1 MAHKFVGQRTS
12 RMEGP
17 DKVTG
22 AARYAAD
29 YVLPGMAW
37 GRILRSPYPHAR
49 ILSIDT
55 AAARALPGVYAVV
68 TGKDFPYYA
77 GRAIRDH
84 AVLAVDTVRFV
95 GDRVAAVAAQTRDI
109 AEQALSLIEVEYEEL
124 PAVFDVDA
132 ALAPGAPPV
141 HEQPK
146 SYAGAFTHPQ
156 EPDLPNVCAYMRW
169 QHGELDAGFAAAD
182 RVFEHTFR
190 TPTEHHGYIEPHAVL
205 ARVDADGRAEVWAS
219 NKSPYMLRAQLAACF
234 GVEPTTIKL
243 HNLHIGGDFGGKGS
257 QMEAPVAYLL
267 AREAGRPVKLVMSYT
282 EELMAANAR
291 HAARID
297 IKTGV
302 RSDGTIT
309 AMRVDLKFNGGAYGA
324 YKPLPSLNLHG
335 ADQAASCYRVPAID
349 IHSTVVYTN
358 TIPGGHMRS
367 PGCPQTMFAVEA
379 QFDLIARALGM
390 DPAAF
395 RLKNVLREGDASP
408 TGVQWPTVRAAET
421 LQAALR
427 ESGYYERRGK
437 EPNVGFGIAMYER
450 GVVGGD
456 SSCRIELA
464 TDGKITVLL
473 PIGDPGQGT
482 FTAVQQ
488 FVAEALGMPPAQ
500 VGIRIADTDELPFDF
515 GVGGCRTTY
524 AIGQTVMNAVAA
536 LREKLTPIAAAAL
549 GCDAQA
555 LTWERGRASGNGR
568 DIDLVDLAA
577 RADGPVAVQVYEKL
591 GLFPENADTNFTAQV
606 AEVEVDAETGQV
618 RVRRI
623 TSAHDVGTIVN
634 PEAHQGQIEGGM
646 LMGLGFA
653 LMSEHRMEDG
663 QPLALHLGD
672 YKIPCI
678 ADIPELKT
686 VLLERPQGPGPF
698 NCGPI
703 AEAANVPAPAAIA
716 NAVADAIGA
725 PIMQLPVSAERV
737 YGLLQPTRRP
747 QAA

>member
-1 MAHKFVGQRTS
+1 MTLKFVGQRTA

-22 AARYAAD
+22 AAMYAAD
-29 YVLPGMAW
+29 YVLPDMLW

-49 ILSIDT
+49 IVRIDT
-55 AAARALPGVYAVV
+55 AAARALPGVHAVV
-68 TGKDFPYYA
+68 TGAQFPCYA

-84 AVLAVDTVRFV
+84 AVLAVDKVRFV
-95 GDRVAAVAAQTRDI
+95 GDRVAAVAATTRDI
-109 AEQALSLIEVEYEEL
+109 AEQALALIDVEYEEL
-124 PAVFDVDA
+124 PAVFDVDTA
-132 ALAPGAPPV
+132 TAPGAPAV

-146 SYAGAFTHPQ
+146 SYAGAFSHPQ
-156 EPDLPNVCAYMRW
+156 EPNLPNVCAYMRW
-169 QHGELDAGFAAAD
+169 EHGELDAGFAAAD
-182 RVFEHTFR
+182 RVFEHTFH
-190 TPTEHHGYIEPHAVL
+190 TPTEHHGYLEPHAVL
-205 ARVDADGRAEVWAS
+205 ARVAADGRAEVWAS

-267 AREAGRPVKLVMSYT
+267 ARESGRPVKLVMSYT
-282 EELMAANAR
+282 EELMAANTR

-302 RSDGTIT
+302 RNDGTLT
-309 AMRVDLKFNGGAYGA
+309 AMQVHIKFNGGAYGA

-358 TIPGGHMRS
+358 TLPGGHMRS
-367 PGCPQTMFAVEA
+367 PGAPQTIFAVEA
-379 QFDLIARALGM
+379 QFDLMARALGM

-395 RLKNVLREGDASP
+395 RLKNVLQPGDASP
-408 TGVQWPTVRAAET
+408 TGAQWPTVRAQQT
-421 LQAALR
+421 LEAALR
-427 ESGYYERRGK
+427 ESGYHERRGK

-456 SSCRIELA
+456 SSCKLELA
-464 TDGKITVLL
+464 PDGRVTVLL

-488 FVAEALGMPPAQ
+488 FVGETLNVPPASVQ
-500 VGIRIADTDELPFDF
+500 IRLADTDGLPFDF

-524 AIGQTVMNAVAA
+524 AIGQTVLQAVAA
-536 LREKLTPIAAAAL
+536 LREKLAPMAAEVL
-549 GCDAQA
+549 GCAVDALA
-555 LTWERGRASGNGR
+555 WEGSSAHSDGRSVT
-568 DIDLVDLAA
+568 LLQLAA
-577 RADGPVAVQVYEKL
+577 SAGETVSAQVYQKL
-591 GLFPENADTNFTAQV
+591 GLFPDAPDTNFTAQV
-606 AEVEVDAETGQV
+606 AEVAVDPETGQV
-618 RVRRI
+618 TVRRI

-634 PEAHQGQIEGGM
+634 PEGHQGQIEGGM
-646 LMGLGFA
+646 LMGLGLA
-653 LMSEHRMEDG
+653 VMSEHRMEDG
-663 QPLALHLGD
+663 KPVALHLGD

-678 ADIPELKT
+678 ADIPELRT
-686 VLLERPQGPGPF
+686 VLLERDEGPGPF

-725 PIMQLPVSAERV
+725 AVMELPVSAERV
-737 YGLLQPTRRP
+737 YALLQHTRRP
-747 QAA
+747 RAA

>member
-1 MAHKFVGQRTS
+1 MSHKFVGRPTA

-49 ILSIDT
+49 IVSIDT
-55 AAARALPGVYAVV
+55 SAARALPGVYAVV
-68 TGKDFPYYA
+68 TGKDFPYYT

-84 AVLAVDTVRFV
+84 AVLAVATVRFV
-95 GDRVAAVAAQTRDI
+95 GDRVAAVAAQTREL

-132 ALAPGAPPV
+132 ALAPDAPRV
-141 HEQPK
+141 HEDPK

-156 EPDLPNVCAYMRW
+156 EPQLPNVCAYMRW
-169 QHGELDAGFAAAD
+169 QHGDLGAGFADAEQ
-182 RVFEHTFR
+182 VFEHTFH
-190 TPTEHHGYIEPHAVL
+190 TPTEHHGYLEPHAVL
-205 ARVDADGRAEVWAS
+205 ANVQADGRAEVWAS

-234 GVEPTTIKL
+234 GVEPATIRL

-267 AREAGRPVKLVMSYT
+267 SREAGRPVKLVMSYT

-302 RSDGTIT
+302 RRDGSIT
-309 AMRVDLKFNGGAYGA
+309 AMHVDIKFNGGAYGA
-324 YKPLPSLNLHG
+324 YKPLPNLNLHG

-390 DPAAF
+390 DPAEF
-395 RLKNVLREGDASP
+395 RRRNVLRPGDASP
-408 TGVQWPTVRAAET
+408 TGVAWPTVRAAET
-421 LQAALR
+421 LEAALR
-427 ESGYYERRGK
+427 ESGYFERRGK

-456 SSCRIELA
+456 SSCALELSPA
-464 TDGKITVLL
+464 GEVTVAL

-488 FVAEALGMPPAQ
+488 FVGEALDIPPAA
-500 VGIRIADTDELPFDF
+500 VRIHIANTDELPFDF

-524 AIGQTVMNAVAA
+524 AVGQTVMNAVAA
-536 LREKLTPIAAAAL
+536 LREKLAPIAAQAL
-549 GCDAQA
+549 GCGPEA
-555 LTWERGRASGNGR
+555 LVWDGGRVSAGGR
-568 DIDLVDLAA
+568 ELTLADLARQA
-577 RADGPVAVQVYEKL
+577 GEPVRAQVYQKI
-591 GLFPENADTNFTAQV
+591 GLFPEQPDTNFTAQV
-606 AEVEVDAETGQV
+606 AEVAVDPETGQV
-618 RVRRI
+618 TVRRI

-634 PEAHQGQIEGGM
+634 PVAHQGQIEGGLM
-646 LMGLGFA
+646 MGLGFA
-653 LMSEHRMEDG
+653 LMSEHRMADG

-686 VLLERPQGPGPF
+686 VLLERPEGPGPF

-703 AEAANVPAPAAIA
+703 AEAANVPAPAAVA

-725 PIMQLPVSAERV
+725 PVMQLPVSAERV
-737 YGLLQPTRRP
+737 YHLVQQTRRP
-747 QAA
+747 RAA